1 MSAASGWAFP
11 ETVVYLILD
20 DFEHGRVGAD
30 EGREVLRA
38 HDQGIDPLN
47 GDHGGGADAYLQCN
61 TLTDQMAWAAPG
73 DDPLPQAFSRT
84 QISVRPASITGV
96 QEEFRF
102 RNLSDDPG
110 LGLAVDGIFG
120 PRTRAAMTGFQR
132 ALGIGADGIVGPLT
146 WRALV
151 SGMLSLLPS
160 AGDGPPSAR
169 DGPPSATPRGRGAS
183 GDLAGT
189 VPGTAGPRSVASSRP
204 G

>member
-1 MSAASGWAFP
+1 MSAASDWAFP

-73 DDPLPQAFSRT
+73 DDPLPGVLPDA
-84 QISVRPASITGV
+84 ISVQPASITGV

-120 PRTRAAMTGFQR
+120 PKTRAAVTGFQR

-160 AGDGPPSAR
+160 AGDGPPSA
-169 DGPPSATPRGRGAS
+169 TPRGRGAS

>member
-1 MSAASGWAFP
+1 MKAAKSSVRMTRASTLSMATTVAERTLICSATRSPTRW
-11 ETVVYLILD
+11 
-20 DFEHGRVGAD
+20 
-30 EGREVLRA
+30 
-38 HDQGIDPLN
+38 
-47 GDHGGGADAYLQCN
+47 
-61 TLTDQMAWAAPG
+61 PG
-73 DDPLPQAFSRT
+73 PRLATTRSQAFSRT
-84 QISVRPASITGV
+84 QISVQPASITGV

-120 PRTRAAMTGFQR
+120 PKTRAAVTGLQR
-132 ALGIGADGIVGPLT
+132 ALGIGADGIVGSLT

-160 AGDGPPSAR
+160 AGDGA
-169 DGPPSATPRGRGAS
+169 PSATPRGRGAS